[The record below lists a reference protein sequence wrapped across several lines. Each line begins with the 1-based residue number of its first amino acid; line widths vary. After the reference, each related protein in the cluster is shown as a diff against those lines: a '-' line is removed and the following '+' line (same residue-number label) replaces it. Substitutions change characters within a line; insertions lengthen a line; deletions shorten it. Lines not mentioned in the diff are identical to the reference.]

1 MWWMYLVVFAS
12 ALAVDLIP
20 MFGPPAWTVMVLL
33 LIKFNLNPWGVLAA
47 GVPGSALGRYLL
59 SLYIPKISNK
69 FIKRRKNKDLEF
81 VGKKLG
87 QKTWRSWL
95 FVFIYTLTPLSSTVL
110 FTAAGVA
117 KIKPVQIIPPFL
129 LGKFISDAV
138 MILTGRYAAGNTKGL
153 IHGTFS
159 VKGIVTAVVGLLVI
173 GAFLFIDWRILL
185 EKKKLKFNFK
195 IWK

>member
-20 MFGPPAWTVMVLL
+20 IFGPPAWTVMVLL

-95 FVFIYTLTPLSSTVL
+95 FVFIYTLTPLSSTAL

-138 MILTGRYAAGNTKGL
+138 MILTGRYAVGNTSGL
-153 IHGTFS
+153 VHGTFS
-159 VKGIVTAVVGLLVI
+159 VKGIMTAVVGLLVI
-173 GAFLFIDWRILL
+173 GAFLFVDWRVLL
-185 EKKKLKFNFK
+185 EKKRLKFNFK

>member
-20 MFGPPAWTVMVLL
+20 IFGPPAWTVMVLL

-185 EKKKLKFNFK
+185 EKKKL
-195 IWK
+195 

>member
-20 MFGPPAWTVMVLL
+20 IIGPPAWTVMVFL
-33 LIKFNLNPWGVLAA
+33 LIKFNLNPWWVLAA
-47 GVPGSALGRYLL
+47 GVPGSALGRFLL
-59 SLYIPKISNK
+59 SLYIPKVSNK
-69 FIKRRKNKDLEF
+69 IIKRRKREELEF

-95 FVFIYTLTPLSSTVL
+95 FVFIYTITPLSSTAL

-117 KIKPVQIIPPFL
+117 KINPAQIIPPFF

-138 MILTGRYAAGNTKGL
+138 MILTGRYAAGNTSGL
-153 IHGTFS
+153 VQGTFS

-173 GAFLFIDWRILL
+173 GAFLFIDWRVLL
-185 EKKKLKFNFK
+185 EKEKLKFNFK

>member
-1 MWWMYLVVFAS
+1 MYLVVFAS

-20 MFGPPAWTVMVLL
+20 IIGPPAWTVMVLL
-33 LIKFNLNPWGVLAA
+33 LIKFDLNPWGVLVA

-87 QKTWRSWL
+87 QRTWRSWL
-95 FVFIYTLTPLSSTVL
+95 FVFIYTLTPLSSTAL

>member
-20 MFGPPAWTVMVLL
+20 IFAPPAWTVMVLL

-59 SLYIPKISNK
+59 SLYIPKISTK

-95 FVFIYTLTPLSSTVL
+95 FVFIYTLTPLSSTAL

-117 KIKPVQIIPPFL
+117 KINPAQIIPPFF
-129 LGKFISDAV
+129 LGKFVSDAV
-138 MILTGRYAAGNTKGL
+138 MILTGRYAVGNTSGL
-153 IHGTFS
+153 IRGTFS
-159 VKGIVTAVVGLLVI
+159 AKGIVTAIVGLLVI
-173 GAFLFIDWRILL
+173 GAFLFIDWRVLL
-185 EKKKLKFNFK
+185 EKRKLKFNFK